1 MAEQRLI
8 SKLWTEQPEL
18 HPYQI
23 VNNGVLVKTRVSR
36 CEVCAMRSLD
46 AIPKTT
52 PGTSAVG
59 RLGEREVRGFHS
71 LFVNNSR

>member
-23 VNNGVLVKTRVSR
+23 VNNGVLVKSAFRDVKSAQR
-36 CEVCAMRSLD
+36 AVWMRFRRQLQVQVQL
-46 AIPKTT
+46 A
-52 PGTSAVG
+52 A
-59 RLGEREVRGFHS
+59 
-71 LFVNNSR
+71 